1 MSLAVD
7 CIIVQSG
14 AMSRYSD
21 ANAAYAKLGV
31 PMASKAERRARKSAS
46 GNADILR
53 LLANMAPMAG
63 TAIGGI
69 AGGVIGAA
77 GAGVPT
83 AGAGAVPGWIAG
95 AGAGSAIGGAA
106 GQAVGSALDSGA
118 DSMTKEYEE
127 KQAARDAQLK
137 MLLSA
142 LK

>member
-31 PMASKAERRARKSAS
+31 PMASKAERRGRKQAS

-69 AGGVIGAA
+69 AGGVIGA
-77 GAGVPT
+77 GAGGV
-83 AGAGAVPGWIAG
+83 GAIPGAA
-95 AGAGSAIGGAA
+95 AGSAIGGAA
-106 GQAVGSALDSGA
+106 GQAVGSALGSGA

-127 KQAARDAQLK
+127 KQAARDAQLQ

>member
-1 MSLAVD
+1 
-7 CIIVQSG
+7 
-14 AMSRYSD
+14 MSRYSD

-31 PMASKAERRARKSAS
+31 PMASKAERRGRKQAS

-53 LLANMAPMAG
+53 LLAGMAPAAG

-77 GAGVPT
+77 AGGVGAIPGAGM
-83 AGAGAVPGWIAG
+83 
-95 AGAGSAIGGAA
+95 GSAIGGGLGQAAAA
-106 GQAVGSALDSGA
+106 GLGSGA

-127 KQAARDAQLK
+127 KQAARDAQLQ

>member
-1 MSLAVD
+1 VSLAVD

-21 ANAAYAKLGV
+21 ANAGYAKLGV
-31 PMASKAERRARKSAS
+31 PMASKAERRGRKQAS

-53 LLANMAPMAG
+53 LLAGMAPAAG

-69 AGGVIGAA
+69 AGGLLG
-77 GAGVPT
+77 GPL
-83 AGAGAVPGWIAG
+83 G
-95 AGAGSAIGGAA
+95 AGAGSAIGGGLGQAAAA
-106 GQAVGSALDSGA
+106 GLGSGA

-127 KQAARDAQLK
+127 KQAARDAQLQ
-137 MLLSA
+137 MLLAA

>member
-1 MSLAVD
+1 
-7 CIIVQSG
+7 
-14 AMSRYSD
+14 MSRYSD

-63 TAIGGI
+63 TAIGSI
-69 AGGVIGAA
+69 AGGVVGAA

-95 AGAGSAIGGAA
+95 AGAGGAIGGAA

>member
-31 PMASKAERRARKSAS
+31 PMAGKAERRGRKQAS

-53 LLANMAPMAG
+53 LLAGMAPAAG

-69 AGGVIGAA
+69 AGGLIGAA

-83 AGAGAVPGWIAG
+83 AGIGVVPGWIAG
-95 AGAGSAIGGAA
+95 AGAGSAIGGGLGQAAAA
-106 GQAVGSALDSGA
+106 GLDSGA

-127 KQAARDAQLK
+127 KQAARDAQLQ

>member
-1 MSLAVD
+1 
-7 CIIVQSG
+7 
-14 AMSRYSD
+14 MSRYSD
-21 ANAAYAKLGV
+21 ANAGYAKLGV

-77 GAGVPT
+77 GGPG
-83 AGAGAVPGWIAG
+83 GAIAG
-95 AGAGSAIGGAA
+95 AGAGGAIGGAA
-106 GQAVGSALDSGA
+106 GQAVGSAMGSGA

-127 KQAARDAQLK
+127 KQAARDAQLQ

>member
-1 MSLAVD
+1 
-7 CIIVQSG
+7 
-14 AMSRYSD
+14 MSRYSD

-127 KQAARDAQLK
+127 KQAARDAQLQ